1 MTNSSQVIGDLG
13 EQVFLQEMTRLGQT
27 ISRLEPDRT
36 GKDFI
41 IEHFIDE
48 GFVPALDLRKNLQVT
63 NVQIKSTMNTGR
75 IPIKLSALK
84 WLVFSNEP
92 SFILVVEFDS
102 ALNVCGWRVRE
113 VDADIIARSLKA
125 YRKITVDGAS
135 APESKTKI
143 TLSLSTFEVIEPN
156 GAAFFQFVQSR
167 VGGAIDEYRKARRQ
181 ARERSGYDGHPATG
195 KVTFEL
201 ENHDQFAE
209 ALLGLRS
216 LKLVHFKLNDNRFG
230 ISVPSF
236 DSQNIEYKEGSF
248 KINPQPS
255 GELLLQA
262 LHPTQKPAELR
273 LNVYAAKRLDKN
285 NDIAFKAWNDVIT
298 ISALSLGG
306 DNEQFTQNFNISLD
320 AISDAYTLNSLIG
333 IFRNSGDG
341 SGAIRFIDPDSGKV
355 YLSASNLNADKQMLD
370 WVFGEAQ
377 LFVQLVELGVI
388 SRDLKINLRDVI
400 NMDNKEA
407 QFIVAFLKAGVNSAS
422 FELQYVGEADHNDF
436 IGVNRIVLARSLSI
450 GSNVIAY
457 AVNLEGRL
465 DSEGE
470 TISFI
475 PTGSELLAAEVLAEP
490 FEAANEVF
498 VSKVWQAKDR
508 LVFTWPVAVAGPTP
522 QTPD

>member
-1 MTNSSQVIGDLG
+1 MAQKPINIGDLG
-13 EQVFLQEMTRLGQT
+13 EQFFLQEITKLGKQ
-27 ISRLEPDRT
+27 IARLEPDRS

-48 GFVPALDLRKNLQVT
+48 NSAPALDLRKHLQTT
-63 NVQIKSTMNTGR
+63 NVQIKSTLNADR

-84 WLVFSNEP
+84 WLVFSDEP
-92 SFILVVEFDS
+92 SFILVVKFDS
-102 ALNVCGWRVRE
+102 AFNVCGWRVRE

-125 YRKITVDGAS
+125 YRKLTVDGAS
-135 APESKTKI
+135 APDSKTKI
-143 TLSLSTFEVIEPN
+143 TLSLSTFEAIEPN

-181 ARERSGYDGHPATG
+181 AREQSGYDGHPATG

-201 ENHDQFAE
+201 ENDDQLAE

-230 ISVPSF
+230 IPVPSF
-236 DSQNIEYKEGSF
+236 DSQNIECKEGSF
-248 KINPQPS
+248 KINSQPS

-273 LNVYAAKRLDKN
+273 LNFYATKRLDKN

-298 ISALSLGG
+298 ITALSLGG
-306 DNEQFTQNFNISLD
+306 DSEQFTQDFNISLD
-320 AISDAYTLNSLIG
+320 AISDAYTIYSLIC
-333 IFRNSGDG
+333 IFRNCGDG
-341 SGAIRFIDPDSGKV
+341 SGAIRFIDPNSGKV
-355 YLSASNLNADKQMLD
+355 YLSASNLNADKQMLN

-388 SRDLKINLRDVI
+388 SRDLKINLRDVM
-400 NMDNKEA
+400 NMDNQEA
-407 QFIVAFLKAGVNSAS
+407 QLIVAFLKNDVNRAS
-422 FELQYVGEADHNDF
+422 FELKYVGESDYNNLTE
-436 IGVNRIVLARSLSI
+436 INRIVIARSLSI

-457 AVNLEGRL
+457 AINLEGKL
-465 DSEGE
+465 DSEAE
-470 TISFI
+470 TINFI

-498 VSKVWQAKDR
+498 VGKIWQAKDR
-508 LVFTWPVAVAGPTP
+508 LVLSWPVAVGGPTP